1 VDDFGLGVHKGG
13 LGPISDKV
21 SREEEDEA
29 MDPTPWLRML
39 FGVLDADTQEAAK
52 RAFKG
57 TVKDK
62 VRVALRRCRFPRG
75 PGCVVPPDVV
85 AAKSAYAPG
94 PLSDASEFV
103 FNELSK
109 RPYIF
114 ESLVSAFAVVWDE
127 EILRIGDTLRAKAVH
142 SNIVSTVKVQFC
154 FWFCFFLMLQ
164 HSI

>member
-1 VDDFGLGVHKGG
+1 VYHALGSG
-13 LGPISDKV
+13 SA
-21 SREEEDEA
+21 REEEDEA

-62 VRVALRRCRFPRG
+62 VRVALRRCRFPRDLG
-75 PGCVVPPDVV
+75 RMVPPDVV

-94 PLSDASEFV
+94 SPGNASEFV
-103 FNELSK
+103 FDELSK

-114 ESLVSAFAVVWDE
+114 DSLVSAFAVVWDE
-127 EILRIGDTLRAKAVH
+127 EILRIGAVLRSKIVH
-142 SNIVSTVKVQFC
+142 TSIVARVKVRA
-154 FWFCFFLMLQ
+154 WELR
-164 HSI
+164 IAWRV